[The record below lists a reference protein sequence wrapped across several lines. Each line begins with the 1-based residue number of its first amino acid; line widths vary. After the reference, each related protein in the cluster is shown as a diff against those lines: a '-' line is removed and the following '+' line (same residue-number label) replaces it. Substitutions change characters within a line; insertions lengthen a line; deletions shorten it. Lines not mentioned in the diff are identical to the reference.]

1 MSAPLDELY
10 LSWLY
15 QQVCSL
21 ELKNPSNTYWKFL
34 RQLYTTEFVWLIP
47 NDDNRIA
54 DGRSLR
60 ERFIRDEGIVDPGLS
75 EWMSLECS
83 VLEMLIALSWRLAFE
98 TEGLPPDWFWEM
110 ITNLGLRADQTNDRR
125 YNDSTKEEIAQVIHN
140 LVWRLY
146 APSGRGGL
154 FPLMHEQQDQRRVE
168 IWYQMNAY
176 LLERF

>member
-1 MSAPLDELY
+1 MPPPLDELY

-15 QQVCSL
+15 RQVCSL
-21 ELKNPSNTYWKFL
+21 ELKNPSNTYWLFL
-34 RQLYTTEFVWLIP
+34 RQLYKTEFIWLVP

-54 DGRSLR
+54 DGLSLR
-60 ERFIRDEGIVDPGLS
+60 ERFIRDEGIVDPTPD
-75 EWMSLECS
+75 WMSLECS

-98 TEGLPPDWFWEM
+98 TEGLPSDWFWEM
-110 ITNLGLRADQTNDRR
+110 ITNLGFRADQTNDRR
-125 YNDSTKEEIAQVIHN
+125 FTDQVREDIEKTIHD

-146 APSGRGGL
+146 SPSGRGGL
-154 FPLMHEQQDQRRVE
+154 FPLNHEPQDQRRVE